1 MKVTDRLDAMDKIG
15 RELQRRFGYSEIDA
29 YLYQFGINPPPRE
42 SVGVNSK
49 WVYSK
54 VALKDASLSTIA
66 QIADDL
72 GIGSLAQLA
81 AQGNPP
87 TIWKG
92 TNALRLFVSH
102 TSKEKLKAT
111 RLRDC
116 LRPYCIQAFVAH
128 EDIEPTREWQSEIE
142 RALFAMDAMV
152 AIHTPGFS
160 KSIWTQ
166 QEIGFALGRGVKTV
180 SLRMG
185 EDPTGFISK
194 HQALSR
200 DSKSA
205 EEVAKQLA
213 QIFGE
218 DERTAE
224 RLKQAQAVSRLEEEI
239 PF

>member
-1 MKVTDRLDAMDKIG
+1 MKVTDRFDAIDKIG

-29 YLYQFGINPPPRE
+29 YLEQFGVNPPNG

-54 VALKDASLSTIA
+54 VALRSAPLAVIA
-66 QIADDL
+66 RIAHDL

-87 TIWKG
+87 AIWRG
-92 TNALRLFVSH
+92 TNDLRLFVSH
-102 TSKEKLKAT
+102 ISKDKLKAT

-116 LRPYCIQAFVAH
+116 LKRYSIQAFVAH

-142 RALFAMDAMV
+142 HALFAMDAMV

-160 KSIWTQ
+160 RSIWTQ
-166 QEIGFALGRGVKTV
+166 QEVGFAIGRGVKIV

-185 EDPTGFISK
+185 EDPTGFLSK

-200 DSKSA
+200 GTKSA
-205 EEVAKQLA
+205 EDVAKELA
-213 QIFGE
+213 QIFAD
-218 DERTAE
+218 DERTST
-224 RLKQAQAVSRLEEEI
+224 RLKEAQVRSRLDEEI

>member
-1 MKVTDRLDAMDKIG
+1 MKVTDRFDAIDKIG
-15 RELQRRFGYSEIDA
+15 RELQRRFGFTEIDI
-29 YLYQFGINPPPRE
+29 YLDQFGVSPPAPD

-54 VALKDASLSTIA
+54 VALKSAPLSTIA
-66 QIADDL
+66 RIADDL

-81 AQGNPP
+81 AQANPP
-87 TIWKG
+87 TLWKG
-92 TNALRLFVSH
+92 TSDLRLFVSH
-102 TSKEKLKAT
+102 ISKDKIKAT

-116 LRPYCIQAFVAH
+116 LKQYGIQAFVAH

-152 AIHTPGFS
+152 AMHTPGFS

-200 DSKSA
+200 GAKSA
-205 EEVAKQLA
+205 EDVAKELA
-213 QIFGE
+213 DIFSQ
-218 DERTAE
+218 DERTAK
-224 RLKQAQAVSRLEEEI
+224 RLQEAKSRMLDEI